1 MIQNLFLLSNGDYI
15 KIYLVIEGDFFMD
28 KILTLPQKQQEY
40 IENYMPNNDMLF
52 KLADFFNI
60 FSDVTRIK
68 ILTALSISDMC
79 VNDLSVVL
87 NLNQTTVSHQLK
99 FLRQCGAV
107 YTARC
112 GKLIYYKISTP
123 VINDV
128 MMGGVEYLMAK

>member
-1 MIQNLFLLSNGDYI
+1 MS
-15 KIYLVIEGDFFMD
+15 
-28 KILTLPQKQQEY
+28 KILVLPQKQQEH
-40 IENYMPNNDMLF
+40 IENYMPSDDLLLR
-52 KLADFFNI
+52 LADFFNI
-60 FSDVTRIK
+60 FSDVTRVK

-107 YTARC
+107 YTSRC

-123 VINDV
+123 LINDV
-128 MMGGVEYLMAK
+128 MLGGVEYLMAN